1 MAAISYENIHIVF
14 KFATILPI
22 RQPVLKHMTKFLSS
36 LYRLCGGVCACA
48 DALIRDEGGQDLV
61 EYALVV
67 ALIALGATASMSS
80 LASSF
85 STAMSAVGNKLST
98 YSS

>member
-1 MAAISYENIHIVF
+1 MKQLFVAFI
-14 KFATILPI
+14 
-22 RQPVLKHMTKFLSS
+22 Q
-36 LYRLCGGVCACA
+36 
-48 DALIRDEGGQDLV
+48 DESGQDLV

-67 ALIALGATASMSS
+67 ALIALGATASISS

-85 STAMSAVGNKLST
+85 STVFSSVGSKLST

>member
-1 MAAISYENIHIVF
+1 MKHPF
-14 KFATILPI
+14 LKFTG
-22 RQPVLKHMTKFLSS
+22 RV
-36 LYRLCGGVCACA
+36 RACT
-48 DALIRDEGGQDLV
+48 DALICDESGQDLV

-67 ALIALGATASMSS
+67 ALIALGATASISS

-85 STAMSAVGNKLST
+85 GTGLASIGGKLST

>member
-1 MAAISYENIHIVF
+1 MVAGGNKMKQVF
-14 KFATILPI
+14 VAFV
-22 RQPVLKHMTKFLSS
+22 Q
-36 LYRLCGGVCACA
+36 
-48 DALIRDEGGQDLV
+48 DESGQDLI

-67 ALIALGATASMSS
+67 AMIALGATASISS

-85 STAMSAVGNKLST
+85 STALASVGNKLST